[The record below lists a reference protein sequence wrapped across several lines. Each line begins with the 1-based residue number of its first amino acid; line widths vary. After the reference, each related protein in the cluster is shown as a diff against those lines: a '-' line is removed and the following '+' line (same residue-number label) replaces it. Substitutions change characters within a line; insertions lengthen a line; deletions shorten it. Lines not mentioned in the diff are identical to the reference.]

1 MLKEAK
7 EVAVKGVK
15 SYNKVADAVNKTVD
29 ASQNNVRGKI
39 ADDLE
44 NTIVDSINKLMGLNE
59 DQKSDVKKTMKK
71 ERKPLKL
78 TPINIAAIDPRLA
91 ENNAKQNQHQA
102 GDDGYQF

>member
-1 MLKEAK
+1 MLREVK

-15 SYNKVADAVNKTVD
+15 SYNKVANVVNKAVD

-44 NTIVDSINKLMGLNE
+44 NTIVGGINKLMGLNE
-59 DQKSDVKKTMKK
+59 NQKSDVKQTMKK
-71 ERKPLKL
+71 EHKPLKL